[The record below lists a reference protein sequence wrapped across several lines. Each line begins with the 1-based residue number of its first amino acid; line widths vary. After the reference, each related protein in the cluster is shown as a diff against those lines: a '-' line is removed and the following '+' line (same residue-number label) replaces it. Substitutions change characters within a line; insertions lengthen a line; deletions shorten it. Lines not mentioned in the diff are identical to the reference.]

1 VAPNGLYRTFRSPA
15 SYEWSLTLSTMQIVR
30 AVTFLF
36 IIIVGGLAF
45 TNLGVICIACG
56 DTLNK
61 VLAAVAVV
69 LGVVAL
75 IAEFRGGA
83 VRT

>member
-1 VAPNGLYRTFRSPA
+1 M
-15 SYEWSLTLSTMQIVR
+15 STMQLVR

-56 DTLNK
+56 DVVNK
-61 VLAAVAVV
+61 AAAVVAVV
-69 LGVVAL
+69 LGVIAL
-75 IAEFRGGA
+75 VAEFRGGA